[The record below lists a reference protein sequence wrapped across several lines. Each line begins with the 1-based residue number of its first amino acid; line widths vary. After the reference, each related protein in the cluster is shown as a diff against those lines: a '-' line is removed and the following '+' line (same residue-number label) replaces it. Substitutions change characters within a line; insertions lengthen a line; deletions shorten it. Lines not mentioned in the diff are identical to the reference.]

1 MNMNDYPIC
10 ARVCKSFL
18 ILIISFNLIWSQTD
32 NKFANDGSSEQT
44 SIIAKVDTLIITTEE
59 FYYSYEYGPAF
70 IKRKQDSKE
79 KHLEYLI
86 NEKLLSLEGY
96 SNKIDTSRQ
105 VIQTLKAFKAD
116 LSTEEMFKDKIL
128 SKIKNSEDEIDTVVT
143 EKQIEVSLRW
153 LYAESDLTIADYLF
167 KLNSGISFDSLFLTQ
182 LNDSTIMEDR
192 SLNTTRYII
201 GRNNP
206 ALTSIID
213 TLNAKSYSAP
223 VHTTDGWYIL
233 YLDNFW
239 QKNLISE
246 TEHTRLKEE
255 AVSALT
261 KRKMD
266 LLSDKYVDSLMKSSY
281 AIIKNSSF
289 RILRSY
295 LGKLILNDELNDKW
309 NLEEKLNDALDEIEA
324 GDVKSIKNLELVTL
338 QSNYISISNFLE
350 WFWLRDQYIK
360 FNKSSLQT
368 FSQSLESIIWSMV
381 RDELLTREAYLYG
394 YQNHIEVQKQ
404 LSWWTDKIVYSA
416 MNNEIKNS
424 VLLEYGEIN
433 NNNNSADNNENANL
447 DSEYMSKVYH
457 KINDLKNKYEIKI
470 NKETLDNLSVSA
482 ENDKKAIDFYTVKK
496 GGLIPRTPYP
506 TIDYDWINWE

>member
-1 MNMNDYPIC
+1 MNMSYYPIC
-10 ARVCKSFL
+10 GRVS
-18 ILIISFNLIWSQTD
+18 ISFFTLMISLNLIWAQTENTFVYD
-32 NKFANDGSSEQT
+32 DSFEQT
-44 SIIAKVDTLIITTEE
+44 SIIAEVDTLIITTEE

-70 IKRKQDSKE
+70 IKRKQNSKE

-105 VIQTLKAFKAD
+105 VIQTIKAYKAD
-116 LSTEEMFKDKIL
+116 LATEEMFKDKIL
-128 SKIKNSEDEIDTVVT
+128 SKIKNSDDEIDTVIT

-153 LYAESDLTIADYLF
+153 LYAESDSTIADYVF
-167 KLNSGISFDSLFLTQ
+167 KLNSGISFDSLFLSQ
-182 LNDSTIMEDR
+182 LNDSTILEDR
-192 SLNTTRYII
+192 SLNNSRYII

-213 TLNAKSYSAP
+213 TLNVKSYSAP
-223 VHTTDGWYIL
+223 LHTNDGWYIL

-239 QKNLISE
+239 QNNLISE
-246 TEHTRLKEE
+246 TEHIRLKEE
-255 AVSALT
+255 AISALT

-295 LGKLILNDELNDKW
+295 LGKLILADELHDKW
-309 NLEEKLNDALDEIEA
+309 NLEEKLNDALNEI
-324 GDVKSIKNLELVTL
+324 GSDYSNNIKNLELVSL
-338 QSNYISISNFLE
+338 QNNYTSISNFLE

-368 FSQSLESIIWSMV
+368 FSQSLESIIWRMV
-381 RDELLTREAYLYG
+381 RDELLTREAYSYG
-394 YQNHIEVQKQ
+394 YQNHVEVQKQ
-404 LSWWTDKIVYSA
+404 LSWWSNKIIYSA
-416 MNNEIKNS
+416 MNNQMKNS
-424 VLLEYGEIN
+424 VLLEYEEIN
-433 NNNNSADNNENANL
+433 NISVTDNNGRSEL
-447 DSEYMSKVYH
+447 DSEYMSKVFQ
-457 KINDLKNKYEIKI
+457 KLNELKNKYEIKV